1 MVKKNSNKRASK
13 EKQEAKKRFKYK
25 FTKYSKKS
33 KNQTAKEKKQG
44 KPPKKNESLENKNI
58 STKETLKAN
67 TKYMMP
73 NLVENIKNEIIEKA
87 LKVHYETY
95 SENYFYK
102 SLERLNQDKKVVTE
116 EILNKYGMTEERRK
130 YVLSYFLLFIDE
142 HRINSKLYFLTV
154 SLFDLF
160 LINYSESNDENKCR
174 NLFVSKNINQFSDT
188 KLILLIF
195 CCYYII
201 AKYCN
206 TNLLTIDNLLEYENA
221 KKEVTYDD
229 LFNLIRDIIIYTNC
243 NINILNIYSF
253 IEIYLFQIKEC
264 MKNNKFE
271 NYQKFIESLEK
282 IVSFFGAKISRKIV
296 MLSIEESFQALGL
309 LIFCYQLCK
318 YNFEV
323 SSNLDKN
330 VHNIL
335 INLKECLMNY
345 YGANKLPIIIDW
357 LNHNWNK

>member
-13 EKQEAKKRFKYK
+13 KKQEAKKRFKYK

-73 NLVENIKNEIIEKA
+73 NLVENIQNEIIEKA

-264 MKNNKFE
+264 LKSNEWE

-282 IVSFFGAKISRKIV
+282 SVSFLGAKISRKIV
-296 MLSIEESFQALGL
+296 LLTIEESFQALGL